1 MRRSTSQ
8 YGTFRTCEGNPTMS
22 AIGGKPDITVS
33 RASGSRNDPS
43 ETSAVRCGIRLDA
56 DFCLYESTRQNR

>member
-33 RASGSRNDPS
+33 RRDIGCALRHLVGCRFLP
-43 ETSAVRCGIRLDA
+43 L
-56 DFCLYESTRQNR
+56 